1 MTNERRGRKMVTLE
15 QLCDRLGSELRP
27 AVTGPIGRQQLTGVH
42 ISELADPTPYL
53 EGGELLLTTGIP
65 LRGGSVVIRDYV
77 HRLAQK
83 GVAALAL
90 GLGAGTDR
98 VDPELVSAC
107 ADASL
112 DLLLVPEAVPFM
124 HISRGFWQ
132 LVGKSE
138 QAGLASRLGLQTAL
152 ARAATRD
159 NAVEAIVSALAQGLG
174 GWAAYLPADGA
185 AETIW
190 PSSAAD
196 VVPQLRAESARFDL
210 VGTYSA
216 ATFPVNGT
224 SVVEHSITV
233 GPRTVGFLAVGAG
246 RGLQKADRQL
256 ILTSCML
263 LSLTAQRAQETSRV
277 GVVMGGT
284 IAALILGGHA
294 DAARL
299 AAERA
304 GLPAIGGFV
313 RLLAARGTVP
323 GTPDARELERIVE
336 SLGLPESSLR
346 ATVGGVG
353 IVILPEIPGVHA
365 DSFLTGAAS
374 TGAVL
379 TGAAS
384 TGAAG
389 CAISLSQPVPL
400 ITVAATVSQV
410 VFACRNA
417 PLGTVVLLD
426 DGSADARG
434 DAWVDALAHH
444 PRGDLR
450 DTVRSY
456 LAHRGHWEAAARELD
471 LHRNS
476 LRHRIAVA
484 TELLEVDLTDPD
496 IAATLWIALRS
507 TPIVS

>member
-1 MTNERRGRKMVTLE
+1 MVTLE
-15 QLCDRLGSELRP
+15 QLCEKLGSDLRP
-27 AVTGPIGRQQLTGVH
+27 VATGPIGRQQLTGVH

-65 LRGGSVVIRDYV
+65 IRGGPVVIRDYV

-83 GVAALAL
+83 SVAALAL

-152 ARAATRD
+152 ARAATRE
-159 NAVEAIVSALAQGLG
+159 NAVEAIVTALAQGLG

-185 AETIW
+185 AETIR

-196 VVPQLRAESARFDL
+196 IVPQLRAESARFDL

-224 SVVEHSITV
+224 NVVEHSITV

-284 IAALILGGHA
+284 IAALVLGGHA

-299 AAERA
+299 AAEHA

-313 RLLAARGTVP
+313 RVLAARGTTP
-323 GTPDARELERIVE
+323 GPPDARELEKIVGY
-336 SLGLPESSLR
+336 LGLPQSALR
-346 ATVGGVG
+346 ASVGGVT
-353 IVILPEIPGVHA
+353 IVILPEIPGGYA
-365 DSFLTGAAS
+365 DMFLTGAAV
-374 TGAVL
+374 TGVVDCAV
-379 TGAAS
+379 
-384 TGAAG
+384 
-389 CAISLSQPVPL
+389 SLSQPVPL
-400 ITVAATVSQV
+400 TTVAATVSQV

-417 PLGTVVLLD
+417 PLGTVVLLE

-434 DAWVDALAHH
+434 DAWADALAHH

-471 LHRNS
+471 IHRNS
-476 LRHRIAVA
+476 LRHRVAVA
-484 TELLEVDLTDPD
+484 TELLGVDLTDPD
-496 IAATLWIALRS
+496 TAATLWIALRS
-507 TPIVS
+507 SPIVS